1 MGFRFFRNRTTLRRS
16 VMLKATRKAKRMCRK
31 PRKTIYDCRQMLSY
45 LGWIDCTDTYGMYLK
60 RIKPYVSFQNLKRR
74 ISERQKA
81 INKKGV
87 RVNVV

>member
-1 MGFRFFRNRTTLRRS
+1 MLRNLIKS
-16 VMLKATRKAKRMCRK
+16 PFGHEMSLAVLSPWRKL
-31 PRKTIYDCRQMLSY
+31 THY